1 MHFKTCAGLCYCL
14 ILICLLFAL
23 AAMSNAIIEPQ
34 EEIEENV
41 IDKSDTGGGNI
52 TANELIIIVLL
63 GFAFYILFLFI
74 LFAIAFE

>member
-1 MHFKTCAGLCYCL
+1 MHCKTRVGLCFIL
-14 ILICLLFAL
+14 ILICLLFAISV
-23 AAMSNAIIEPQ
+23 MSYAIIEPQ

-63 GFAFYILFLFI
+63 GFAFYILFMFI
-74 LFAIAFE
+74 FFAIAFE

>member
-1 MHFKTCAGLCYCL
+1 MHFKTRAGLSSCL

-23 AAMSNAIIEPQ
+23 SAMSYAIIEPQ
-34 EEIEENV
+34 EEIEQNV

-74 LFAIAFE
+74 FFAIAFE